1 MEIVNPGQPN
11 ERVFV
16 KDHTGRLVPFSELW
30 HNVNELPAA
39 KQGLIVAR
47 RAIEADDIAGLEAWA
62 AENSA
67 VINECGRR
75 QCGME

>member
-1 MEIVNPGQPN
+1 M
-11 ERVFV
+11 
-16 KDHTGRLVPFSELW
+16 PFSELW

-75 QCGME
+75 PCGME